1 VSEPLAHETD
11 PQTLRERYADPAA
24 VARRIDELRAEV
36 GRAPDPVAELL
47 ARGELVELLAAAGR
61 PDDALAQAESAADRA
76 DTVGNPAQQHMAR
89 LRLAHVH
96 TLRGEYAQSTL
107 LYTELLAAGERFGPV
122 IEAVTCHY
130 AGLDAF
136 GQQHWSDARDHFA
149 RALSLREEFDLPD
162 DEREASRLGLQ
173 AALRRLRDS
182 AADQEAS

>member
-1 VSEPLAHETD
+1 MSEPLAHETD
-11 PQTLRERYADPAA
+11 PQTLRERYTDLAA
-24 VARRIDELRAEV
+24 VARRIDALRADV

-61 PDDALAQAESAADRA
+61 PAEALAEAEAAADRA
-76 DTVGNPAQQHMAR
+76 DRVGNPAQQHMAR

-122 IEAVTCHY
+122 IEAATCHY
-130 AGLDAF
+130 AALDAF
-136 GQQHWSDARDHFA
+136 GQHHLSDARDHFA
-149 RALSLREEFDLPD
+149 RALALREEYDLPD
-162 DEREASRLGLQ
+162 DEREASRLGLD

-182 AADQEAS
+182 AAGEEAS